1 MTIKVQDM
9 HAKTQEMTIK
19 VESEHTKSQ
28 DYGTKT
34 QYYYASFG

>member
-1 MTIKVQDM
+1 M